1 MKGGEKMIFEDIKE
15 LTKENTNFR
24 HVIYT
29 GKKSQLVL
37 MSLLPHEDIGEE
49 IHETSDQ
56 ILFILEGQGEAVL
69 DGVKTP
75 LAKHSV
81 VFVSAG
87 TKHNVI
93 NTADESMK
101 LYTVYAPSTHKD
113 GIIHKTKADAAQEE
127 SSEHA
132 Q

>member
-1 MKGGEKMIFEDIKE
+1 MKGGERMIFEDIKK
-15 LTKENTNFR
+15 LTKENINFR

-37 MSLLPHEDIGEE
+37 MSLLPYEDIGEE
-49 IHETSDQ
+49 VHETSDQ
-56 ILFILEGQGEAVL
+56 ILFIVEGQGEAVL

-81 VFVSAG
+81 IFVPAG
-87 TKHNVI
+87 TKHNII
-93 NTADESMK
+93 NTANEPMK

-113 GIIHKTKADAAQEE
+113 GIIHKTKADAAKEE
-127 SSEHA
+127 VAEHA